1 MRILVTTTR
10 MPFTLSIIRK
20 LGKAGHTLFASDT
33 FDDTPGNHSRFNAH
47 HFVTASPRH
56 DTPQFIADLKK
67 IIQEHKIELLVPSM
81 EEVFYMARHY
91 DELAALT
98 RVFFSPFKT
107 LLTLHHK
114 GLFQEFAAGLG
125 LRVPETIAVTTQ
137 EQLKE
142 AVGRFPHYLA
152 RPSFS
157 RGGTLLLTNTGPRAG
172 DTTLDACHP
181 TEENPWL
188 VQEFITGKD
197 VCTYSVVRG
206 GKLLAH
212 TTYET
217 PVQIE
222 DAYGVQFLAVDR
234 PEIVQIISTMVEAL
248 KYEGS
253 ISFDFKMTDTGPCLI
268 ECNPRCT
275 NGALLMPGEIMV
287 PAIVNDPPPSELKVT
302 PAGEKSQVGYGMIS
316 ALWDKKITLPRTI
329 HDFATIS
336 DAYVDRHDL
345 LPVLYSFLC
354 FQRFEKLAEKD
365 HVELLDAMLEDVAW
379 NGATIQ

>member
-1 MRILVTTTR
+1 

-67 IIQEHKIELLVPSM
+67 IIKENQIDLLVPSM

-98 RVFFSPFKT
+98 RCFFSPFET
-107 LLTLHHK
+107 LHRLHHK
-114 GLFQEFAAGLG
+114 GLFQTYAAGLG
-125 LRVPETIAVTTQ
+125 LRVPATIAVTTQ
-137 EQLKE
+137 AGLADAIQK
-142 AVGRFPHYLA
+142 FPHYLA

-172 DTTLDACHP
+172 DTRLEDCHP
-181 TEENPWL
+181 SQENPWL

-197 VCTYSVVRG
+197 VCTYSIARNG
-206 GKLLAH
+206 RLLVH

-217 PVQIE
+217 PVQID
-222 DAYGVQFLAVDR
+222 DAYGVQFLAVER
-234 PEIVQIISTMVEAL
+234 PEVVKIISTLVEDM

-253 ISFDFKMTDTGPCLI
+253 ISFDFKLTDTGPCLI
-268 ECNPRCT
+268 ECNPRVT
-275 NGALLMPGEIMV
+275 NGALVTPGEALV
-287 PAIVNDPPPSELKVT
+287 PAMTGNPPPTELKIT
-302 PAGEKSQVGYGMIS
+302 APGEKAQVGYGMIS
-316 ALWDKKITLPRTI
+316 ALMDHKVSLPRTI
-329 HDFATIS
+329 RDFATIS

-345 LPVLYSFLC
+345 LPALYSFLTYR
-354 FQRFEKLAEKD
+354 RFEKLAEKD
-365 HVELLDAMLEDVAW
+365 HVDLLDAMLEDVAW
-379 NGATIQ
+379 NGAAIQ